1 MMETHSDGQNLE
13 DLRLVGRAVSLSLTV
28 SDIKQSLSWYCD
40 VLGFAVRQEYEREDR
55 LMAVSL
61 TSGEVRILIT
71 QDDGTRGT
79 DRSKGEGFSIQIT
92 STQNIDLLAEA
103 IKSRGGTLESEP
115 IDLRWGQR
123 VFRLRDPDGFK
134 FAISSEVSERSV

>member
-1 MMETHSDGQNLE
+1 METSGDEQNLE
-13 DLRLVGRAVSLSLTV
+13 ALQLVGRAVSLSLTV
-28 SDIKQSLSWYCD
+28 SDIKRSLSWYCD
-40 VLGFAVRQEYEREDR
+40 ILGFAVRQNYEREGR

-61 TSGEVRILIT
+61 ASGEVRILIT

-79 DRSKGEGFSIQIT
+79 ERAKGEGFSIQIT
-92 STQNIDLLAEA
+92 TTQNIDSLAEA

-134 FAISSEVSERSV
+134 FAISSEANERSV